1 MKTREDIL
9 REIERLEKEKIKVE
23 RKAKKTGEK
32 EYYDWAVINASK
44 ILALKWTLQE
54 TVL

>member
-23 RKAKKTGEK
+23 RKDEKNRKKKNIMIG
-32 EYYDWAVINASK
+32 
-44 ILALKWTLQE
+44 LL
-54 TVL
+54 